1 MTEDELVRIGRLLNH
16 ADMDSTDVTRLIR
29 SFMIRALDE
38 ARVLAT
44 QLAVANGTA
53 EAQRHLADER
63 QKRIETLE
71 REAFLAATMTRE
83 TVAERDTWEATAKAL
98 RLVESRISGIL
109 CDAGGV
115 VDPLPE
121 GVAALVKE
129 RDALKELLV
138 SQ

>member
-38 ARVLAT
+38 TRVLTT
-44 QLAVANGTA
+44 QLAVANGTT

-71 REAFLAATMTRE
+71 REAFLVATMTRE
-83 TVAERDTWEATAKAL
+83 TVAERDTWETTARAL